1 MKIVTFEVKVSKKNM
16 MLMFVTLNKLISDD
30 FLEKCIDGLCYCK
43 EGGMLVQTKIEI
55 DKVAIL
61 I

>member
-1 MKIVTFEVKVSKKNM
+1 
-16 MLMFVTLNKLISDD
+16 MFVTLNKLISDD